1 MDYLRRFGS
10 GPRFAVHMFEEDL
23 NRMAYLVLL
32 HPAKETGGNLFGLW
46 TSDGEPVLHVVLGPA
61 IGCTRTEVSFYQ
73 SIPYLERVGGLLTK
87 DYQLCH
93 IGEWHS
99 HHRLRLSEPSSGDS
113 STVIRNY
120 PRGTCGFLLIIAN
133 ILQNGQVTLS
143 PYLYKEGQR
152 NYEKGEI
159 NKLPGQSPFRKV
171 DVILSHILQD
181 EDTSSTVNEQ
191 RPRDYW
197 PSSPSGSP
205 RPAEEGEPKHDHVY
219 MFEEDRK
226 MIKGLLHKR
235 GTSEICGE
243 GDLFGLWT
251 SDEEPVLHVVHR
263 PTERKNEQ
271 QLIQIHDH
279 PLDKKEEEKKESL
292 SKDYPSLQH
301 IGKYILHPQRVH
313 EADKPTPGEASSI
326 RSQFPNGGVLIV
338 VYTVEEEIGL
348 AAYIYNKGPEPKQN
362 QSLEIKSLS
371 SLKVFSEKQ
380 ETNEKM
386 EENKAEGDE
395 VNLMDVDPQDPPSP
409 NFDQHLGLNA

>member
-1 MDYLRRFGS
+1 
-10 GPRFAVHMFEEDL
+10 
-23 NRMAYLVLL
+23 
-32 HPAKETGGNLFGLW
+32 
-46 TSDGEPVLHVVLGPA
+46 
-61 IGCTRTEVSFYQ
+61 VSFYQ

-87 DYQLCH
+87 DFQLCH

-99 HHRLRLSEPSSGDS
+99 HHRPRLSVPSSGDS

-133 ILQNGQVTLS
+133 ILQNGQVSLS

-159 NKLPGQSPFRKV
+159 NKLPGRSPFRKV
-171 DVILSHILQD
+171 EVILSHILQD

-191 RPRDYW
+191 RPREGYW
-197 PSSPSGSP
+197 PTSASSP
-205 RPAEEGEPKHDHVY
+205 RPAEEGKQKHDHVY
-219 MFEEDRK
+219 MFEEDHK
-226 MIKGLLHKR
+226 MIEGLLCSEG
-235 GTSEICGE
+235 GTGEICGE

-263 PTERKNEQ
+263 PTKKKNKQ
-271 QLIQIHDH
+271 QLIQIDDH
-279 PLDKKEEEKKESL
+279 PLKKKEEEGESL
-292 SKDYPSLQH
+292 SKEYTSLQH
-301 IGKYILHPQRVH
+301 IGKFILHPQQVH

-338 VYTVEEEIGL
+338 AYTLVEEKVGL
-348 AAYIYNKGPEPKQN
+348 AAYIYNKGPEQH
-362 QSLEIKSLS
+362 QLLEIKILS
-371 SLKVFSEKQ
+371 SPKVFSEKQ

-409 NFDQHLGLNA
+409 NFDQHQGLNA